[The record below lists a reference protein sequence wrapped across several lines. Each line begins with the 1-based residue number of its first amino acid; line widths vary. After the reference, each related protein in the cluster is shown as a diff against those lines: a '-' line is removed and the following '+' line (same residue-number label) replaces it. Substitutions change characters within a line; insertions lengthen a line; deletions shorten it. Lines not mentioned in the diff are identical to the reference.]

1 MVLAKVD
8 RERAVALAADSEQA
22 VGEAE
27 RDERDEALA
36 VVARALAAVEQWD
49 RAEQAVRTITDADT
63 QAKALGDLAGALADA
78 GLWDRA
84 ERVARAIPDLE
95 AQVRTLAALAGALA
109 AIDQDRALAVTDQAD
124 GTARAIPNQYDQAKA
139 WTLIV
144 ERLTA
149 AGSLDPADGDDP
161 FHLRIRRLLAEV
173 LAGERWLDA
182 LEPLGKLD
190 PAALAAV
197 DQELRA

>member
-1 MVLAKVD
+1 
-8 RERAVALAADSEQA
+8 
-22 VGEAE
+22 
-27 RDERDEALA
+27 
-36 VVARALAAVEQWD
+36 
-49 RAEQAVRTITDADT
+49 
-63 QAKALGDLAGALADA
+63 
-78 GLWDRA
+78 
-84 ERVARAIPDLE
+84 
-95 AQVRTLAALAGALA
+95 LAALAGALA
-109 AIDQDRALAVTDQAD
+109 AIDQDRALAVTDQAE

-149 AGSLDPADGDDP
+149 ATTLDPAADDP
-161 FHLRIRRLLAEV
+161 FHLRIRRLLVEV